1 MRIIIVG
8 AGEVGTNLAKILLEE
23 EQDVV
28 IIDNDPQKIAAV
40 SELMDVQALVGHGSH
55 PDILEAAGAHK
66 ADMIIAVTASDEVN
80 MVACQMA
87 YSLYNI
93 QTKIARVRDDAYRRV
108 TAHRLYNRDHMPVDV
123 IISPGLEIANVISR
137 TLAVPGAFEVEDY
150 LGGNLQMVGC
160 RVQARATAC
169 GDTIEALEKK
179 FQALRVLAIFRRERL
194 LIPKEDDHVEKD
206 DEVFFMALREN
217 TPEIM
222 QLLGYEA
229 RPNKNVF
236 VIGGG
241 HIGYNVCRNLESMGY
256 RPKVLEGH
264 RARAEWLANNL
275 DNTTVLH
282 GDALDQMLL
291 EQEQVGQMGAVVCI
305 TSDDATNMLAS
316 IMVRDMGAENIM
328 SLVNKSSF
336 VPLVASLGLERV
348 ISPGDITSSR
358 ILKHLRMGQV
368 HSVHSLKE
376 GAAEVIEARLSKE
389 SPLAGLHV
397 HDISLPTGVRLGGVI
412 TGHTV
417 ANLSENTILHAGD
430 TVILVAHD
438 DAIHLAEGL
447 L

>member
-28 IIDNDPQKIAAV
+28 IIDNDPQKIAAL

-55 PDILEAAGAHK
+55 PDILEAAGASK

-80 MVACQMA
+80 MVACQIA

-123 IISPGLEIANVISR
+123 IISPGLEVANVISR

-160 RVQARATAC
+160 RVQTRASVC
-169 GDTIEALEKK
+169 GETVQHFEKQ
-179 FQALRVLAIFRRERL
+179 FQALRVLAILRRERL
-194 LIPKEDDHVEKD
+194 LIPKEDDHLEKD
-206 DEVFFMALREN
+206 DEIFFMALREN

-229 RPNKNVF
+229 RPNKSVF

-256 RPKVLEGH
+256 RPKVLEGN
-264 RARAEWLANNL
+264 RSRAEWLANEL

-282 GDALDQMLL
+282 GDALDKVLL
-291 EQEQVGQMGAVVCI
+291 EQEQVGQTGAVVCI

-316 IMVRDMGAENIM
+316 IMVRDMGTENIM
-328 SLVNKSSF
+328 SLVNKASF
-336 VPLVASLGLERV
+336 VPLVSSLGLERV

-376 GAAEVIEARLSKE
+376 GCAEVIEARLSNE
-389 SPLAGLHV
+389 SPLVGLHV
-397 HDISLPTGVRLGGVI
+397 HDITLPTGVRLGAVI
-412 TGHTV
+412 VGHTV
-417 ANLSENTILHAGD
+417 AGLSENTILHSGD
-430 TVILVAHD
+430 TVILVAHK
-438 DAIHLAEGL
+438 DAVHLAEGL